1 MQAVDT
7 NLVITEMTSDHI
19 AVVSDIEQRSYR
31 FPWSKVVFED
41 CIQSAYK
48 CFVLKINNDVIG
60 YAVLSLSKFDA
71 QILNLC
77 VDKEFRCLGYAENL
91 MNFLISEVRE
101 LNSEEMFLEVRPS
114 NSEAV
119 FLYLKKGFEKIG
131 SRKNYYRS
139 EDGRE
144 DADIY
149 LLNIK
154 KIGYIS

>member
-1 MQAVDT
+1 MQAFDA

-91 MNFLISEVRE
+91 LNFLISEVRE
-101 LNSEEMFLEVRPS
+101 LKIKEMFLEVRPS

-119 FLYLKKGFEKIG
+119 SLYLKKGFEKIM
-131 SRKNYYRS
+131 
-139 EDGRE
+139 
-144 DADIY
+144 
-149 LLNIK
+149 
-154 KIGYIS
+154 

>member
-1 MQAVDT
+1 MQAFDA

-19 AVVSDIEQRSYR
+19 AEVSDIEQRSYK

-77 VDKEFRCLGYAENL
+77 VAKEFRCLGYAENL
-91 MNFLISEVRE
+91 LNFLISEVRE
-101 LNSEEMFLEVRPS
+101 LKIKEMFLEVRPS

-119 FLYLKKGFEKIG
+119 SLYLKKGFEKIG

>member
-1 MQAVDT
+1 
-7 NLVITEMTSDHI
+7 
-19 AVVSDIEQRSYR
+19 
-31 FPWSKVVFED
+31 
-41 CIQSAYK
+41 
-48 CFVLKINNDVIG
+48 VIG

-91 MNFLISEVRE
+91 LNFLISEVRE
-101 LNSEEMFLEVRPS
+101 LKIKEMFLEVRPS

-119 FLYLKKGFEKIG
+119 SLYLKKGFEKIG

>member
-1 MQAVDT
+1 MQAFDA

-77 VDKEFRCLGYAENL
+77 VDKEFRCLGYAGNL
-91 MNFLISEVRE
+91 LNFLISEVRE
-101 LNSEEMFLEVRPS
+101 LKIKEIFLEVRPS

-119 FLYLKKGFEKIG
+119 SLYLKKGFEKIG

>member
-1 MQAVDT
+1 MQAFDA

-19 AVVSDIEQRSYR
+19 AEVSDIEQRSYK

-77 VDKEFRCLGYAENL
+77 VDKEFRRLGYAENL
-91 MNFLISEVRE
+91 LNFLISEVRE
-101 LNSEEMFLEVRPS
+101 LKIKEMFLEVRPS
-114 NSEAV
+114 NSKAIS
-119 FLYLKKGFEKIG
+119 LYLKKGFEKIG

>member
-1 MQAVDT
+1 MQAFDA

-101 LNSEEMFLEVRPS
+101 LKIKEIFLEVRPS

-119 FLYLKKGFEKIG
+119 SLYLKKGFEKIG

>member
-1 MQAVDT
+1 MQAFDA
-7 NLVITEMTSDHI
+7 NLAITKMTSDHI

-31 FPWSKVVFED
+31 FPWSKVIFED

-48 CFVLKINNDVIG
+48 CFVLKINHDVIG

-77 VDKEFRCLGYAENL
+77 VDKEFRCLGYAEKL
-91 MNFLISEVRE
+91 LNFLISEVRE
-101 LNSEEMFLEVRPS
+101 LKINEMFLEVRPS

-119 FLYLKKGFEKIG
+119 SLYLKKGFEKIG